1 MRLAASPTLASGPL
15 LVEDKKTDE
24 ELDELVD
31 ETNCADEY
39 VDALWALVDQQCTPK
54 AEALLLQA
62 AKEMERLRSLEV
74 MFDHLFQRQ
83 QEHLATLKKKPVTFR
98 VHMDGS
104 AKLYTS
110 ELAVRIMR
118 EAAEKKKEAE
128 KERLAK
134 ANEKIRKKGDRAAKA
149 LRLREEKAARKEE
162 RDRKKAADV
171 LAKEKRAKEAAAKE
185 AEKAAQKEAAK
196 AQKGNK
202 RGADNDSAAA
212 GWRTGIRNAEWSS
225 DGIELYRPKNEAAD
239 EHHSRPALLGPLGKG
254 HGSVKY
260 TIKAKD
266 DTFTVVTIHCI
277 AELMKELASSIDRS
291 GTLPK
296 RVDAM
301 ILTQFI
307 WQSLI
312 TTLKDLDAILTDDT
326 RIRVTVRARTLK
338 DALEKV
344 RNLPLLNLE
353 EYLHPIHPDFQ
364 AFQVRKHVVPA
375 SAFVEQAT
383 RLQRHV

>member
-1 MRLAASPTLASGPL
+1 MSCSPDDL
-15 LVEDKKTDE
+15 LRFTPVF
-24 ELDELVD
+24 ELVVL
-31 ETNCADEY
+31 ES
-39 VDALWALVDQQCTPK
+39 VDHGNLMDPICPDLMTIVTRKPFMRSSSITSDDIQPRTAVDSSSP
-54 AEALLLQA
+54 EHPQA
-62 AKEMERLRSLEV
+62 GLNSY
-74 MFDHLFQRQ
+74 D
-83 QEHLATLKKKPVTFR
+83 LA
-98 VHMDGS
+98 
-104 AKLYTS
+104 
-110 ELAVRIMR
+110 
-118 EAAEKKKEAE
+118 
-128 KERLAK
+128 
-134 ANEKIRKKGDRAAKA
+134 
-149 LRLREEKAARKEE
+149 
-162 RDRKKAADV
+162 
-171 LAKEKRAKEAAAKE
+171 
-185 AEKAAQKEAAK
+185 
-196 AQKGNK
+196 
-202 RGADNDSAAA
+202 
-212 GWRTGIRNAEWSS
+212 AEWSS